1 MRRAFLFLACGS
13 LGAFLSKVLPFV
25 SFLAKGFD
33 IMEKNVD

>member
-1 MRRAFLFLACGS
+1 MRRAFLFYGPY
-13 LGAFLSKVLPFV
+13 GAFLPKVLPFV